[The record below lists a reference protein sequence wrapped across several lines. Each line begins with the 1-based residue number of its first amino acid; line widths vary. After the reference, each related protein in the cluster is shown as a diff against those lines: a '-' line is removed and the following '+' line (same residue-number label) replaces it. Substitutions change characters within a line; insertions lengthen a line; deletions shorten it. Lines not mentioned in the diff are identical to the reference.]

1 VAATITPERLAT
13 IKQCV
18 ADGWPLIQI
27 KRTHKVTWTTMR
39 RHFPDYRGLDNQEA
53 AKLGATAR
61 RTTLALRRAS

>member
-1 VAATITPERLAT
+1 MAANITAERLDI

-27 KRTHKVTWTTMR
+27 YRTHKVNWETMR
-39 RHFPDYRGLDNQEA
+39 RHFPEYRGLDRREA